1 MSNSYTDI
9 NDLLLLYNPH
19 VVFYIIF
26 VMTHFYYKLTEIELF
41 NTFFFKIGDY
51 YLLYKN
57 LWILSDM
64 LIMNSVV
71 IFFSSNSTYL
81 FRINSLHIEIRTP
94 RVSNTIRTLFLSSAF
109 CLCNSLHH
117 FRFDRLVLSGQHQDL
132 LTDNFLHRD
141 ITHTIQIFISD
152 LMQWENYRRQNS
164 QLPVTEGAPPVITW
178 SRSLKA
184 KQEELEAYDKVGT
197 LMSRHVFFGFI
208 IDR

>member
-1 MSNSYTDI
+1 
-9 NDLLLLYNPH
+9 
-19 VVFYIIF
+19 
-26 VMTHFYYKLTEIELF
+26 
-41 NTFFFKIGDY
+41 
-51 YLLYKN
+51 
-57 LWILSDM
+57 
-64 LIMNSVV
+64 MNSVV

-94 RVSNTIRTLFLSSAF
+94 RVSNTIRTLFFSSAF

-152 LMQWENYRRQNS
+152 LMQWENYRRRNS

-184 KQEELEAYDKVGT
+184 EQELEAYDKVGT

>member
-1 MSNSYTDI
+1 MLYFILFLWWHIFIINKQKSNFLI
-9 NDLLLLYNPH
+9 H
-19 VVFYIIF
+19 
-26 VMTHFYYKLTEIELF
+26 
-41 NTFFFKIGDY
+41 FFKIGDY

-94 RVSNTIRTLFLSSAF
+94 RVSNTIRTLFFSSAF

-184 KQEELEAYDKVGT
+184 EQEELEAYDKVGT

>member
-1 MSNSYTDI
+1 
-9 NDLLLLYNPH
+9 
-19 VVFYIIF
+19 
-26 VMTHFYYKLTEIELF
+26 
-41 NTFFFKIGDY
+41 
-51 YLLYKN
+51 
-57 LWILSDM
+57 M
-64 LIMNSVV
+64 LIINSVV

-94 RVSNTIRTLFLSSAF
+94 RVSNTIRTLFFSSAF

-164 QLPVTEGAPPVITW
+164 QMPVTEGAPPVITW

-184 KQEELEAYDKVGT
+184 EQEELEAYDKVGT

>member
-1 MSNSYTDI
+1 MNFIWYA
-9 NDLLLLYNPH
+9 YNEFRCH
-19 VVFYIIF
+19 
-26 VMTHFYYKLTEIELF
+26 
-41 NTFFFKIGDY
+41 
-51 YLLYKN
+51 
-57 LWILSDM
+57 
-64 LIMNSVV
+64 
-71 IFFSSNSTYL
+71 FFSSNLTYL

-117 FRFDRLVLSGQHQDL
+117 FRFDRLVLSGQHPDL